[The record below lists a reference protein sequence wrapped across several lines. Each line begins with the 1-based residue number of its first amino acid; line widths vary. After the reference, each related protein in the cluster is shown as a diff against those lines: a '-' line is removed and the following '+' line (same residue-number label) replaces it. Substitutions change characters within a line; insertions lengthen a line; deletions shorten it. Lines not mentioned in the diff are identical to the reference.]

1 MKYWTSREFYSN
13 NIQIER
19 KSDSMNIEKM
29 TAKQLAKEIIA
40 RKVAIKENEEFVK
53 KGLEEL
59 RNRNIEDI
67 TTSLGMIY
75 SIEESTKIQMNQTK
89 LKEFLGDKIK
99 DFQNEI
105 TIAKH
110 YAIKPNR

>member
-1 MKYWTSREFYSN
+1 MDLSNMTS
-13 NIQIER
+13 
-19 KSDSMNIEKM
+19 
-29 TAKQLAKEIIA
+29 KQLAKEIIA
-40 RKVAIKENEEFVK
+40 RKIAIKENTEFVK

-67 TTSLGMIY
+67 TTTNGMIY
-75 SIEESTKIQMNQTK
+75 SVEESTKLQANIERIKQH
-89 LKEFLGDKIK
+89 LGEKFA
-99 DFQNEI
+99 DFQDKI